1 MIRKR
6 PGSLYLRLVAIF
18 MLAMCVLFIALRVI
32 YAQTVKVT
40 RETVSRRAEESLLR
54 ITEGIYSDIL
64 LLKRVEPQWLLDQQT
79 LSGIAGE
86 RERTPILHYSLYS
99 QLQRR
104 LSLFVGNANINGMY
118 LYFTRDGY
126 LLPVM
131 ANNALSGALPG
142 VLADYRA
149 SERRQLRWIDGNLCI
164 FNAYTGIA
172 QTYQDDAK
180 YLLAFSLSLDTL
192 FREMASD
199 EILWIAEPDGTVHA
213 SNGAAQDAK
222 ACMAQ
227 IDAGAQAVTW
237 DGREYAALTTQIE
250 DGVARVYYLTR
261 IELNAIHAM
270 SRGFSLALLAC
281 CLLVC
286 ATFWLSVSRL
296 IRRPLKALAG
306 AFREMETDGSWP
318 QIERASTRDMAEIA
332 DSFNHMVM
340 VQRYLVEQRRKNEMM
355 ARQAELK
362 LLQAQINPHFLYN
375 SFFLMNNL
383 LQLRDYEAVENLTEN
398 LGLYFRYIF
407 MNADG
412 MKPLKDEVGHAVAYA
427 NIQRMRFMDRISIHV
442 ESVPAEW
449 ENEPIPAIVIQPLLE
464 NAFLHGFGKQEEPG
478 ELRLA
483 FAASA
488 PHRLTIRVSN
498 TGTPVAP
505 GQLEALRARLN
516 AGGAPDSALINIH
529 RRLCLVYGGGLRIS
543 SPHGRGFAVEFTI
556 VRREEPPCSI
566 E

>member
-40 RETVSRRAEESLLR
+40 REMVSRRAEESLLR

-118 LYFTRDGY
+118 LYFTGDGY

-199 EILWIAEPDGTVHA
+199 EILWIAEPDGT
-213 SNGAAQDAK
+213 
-222 ACMAQ
+222 
-227 IDAGAQAVTW
+227 
-237 DGREYAALTTQIE
+237 
-250 DGVARVYYLTR
+250 TR
-261 IELNAIHAM
+261 
-270 SRGFSLALLAC
+270 
-281 CLLVC
+281 
-286 ATFWLSVSRL
+286 
-296 IRRPLKALAG
+296 RRAW
-306 AFREMETDGSWP
+306 R
-318 QIERASTRDMAEIA
+318 RSTRA
-332 DSFNHMVM
+332 
-340 VQRYLVEQRRKNEMM
+340 RR
-355 ARQAELK
+355 R
-362 LLQAQINPHFLYN
+362 
-375 SFFLMNNL
+375 
-383 LQLRDYEAVENLTEN
+383 
-398 LGLYFRYIF
+398 
-407 MNADG
+407 
-412 MKPLKDEVGHAVAYA
+412 
-427 NIQRMRFMDRISIHV
+427 
-442 ESVPAEW
+442 
-449 ENEPIPAIVIQPLLE
+449 
-464 NAFLHGFGKQEEPG
+464 
-478 ELRLA
+478 
-483 FAASA
+483 
-488 PHRLTIRVSN
+488 
-498 TGTPVAP
+498 
-505 GQLEALRARLN
+505 
-516 AGGAPDSALINIH
+516 
-529 RRLCLVYGGGLRIS
+529 
-543 SPHGRGFAVEFTI
+543 
-556 VRREEPPCSI
+556 
-566 E
+566 